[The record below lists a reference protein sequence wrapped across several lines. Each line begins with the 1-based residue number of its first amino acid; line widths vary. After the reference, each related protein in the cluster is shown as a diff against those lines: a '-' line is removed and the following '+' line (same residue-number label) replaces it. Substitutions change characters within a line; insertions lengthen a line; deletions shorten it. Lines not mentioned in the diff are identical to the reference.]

1 MKILIDNG
9 HGKNTPGKRSPDGKF
24 REYLYAREIAEAI
37 EGELKFLGLDA
48 ERIVTETEDISL
60 EERARRVNEIC
71 GRLGAENVVLVSI
84 HCNAS
89 KNGEWGKA
97 RGWSA
102 YTSKGKTKSDE
113 LATMLYV
120 EAAKN
125 FAGQTLRKEFSD
137 GDPDW
142 EEGFYGIYRFFYLH
156 NRRRSPFHV
165 FVFSCADHSQNCRAV
180 SRPLFHAK
188 RRYGYPQHVSNNFL
202 PNFALC
208 ATAANFRL
216 FDC

>member
-9 HGKNTPGKRSPDGKF
+9 HGENTPGKRSPDGKF
-24 REYLYAREIAEAI
+24 REYLYAREIAKDI
-37 EGELKFLGLDA
+37 VGELKFLAIDA
-48 ERIVTETEDISL
+48 ELIVTEPEDIPL

-71 GRLGAENVVLVSI
+71 GRLGADNVVLVSI

-120 EAAKN
+120 EAAKK
-125 FAGQTLRKEFSD
+125 FTGQTIRKEFSD

-142 EEGFYGIYRFFYLH
+142 EEGFYILRKTKCPAVLTENFFMDNEQDLAYLTSKEGREAIV
-156 NRRRSPFHV
+156 NTHV
-165 FVFSCADHSQNCRAV
+165 TALMNWDY
-180 SRPLFHAK
+180 K
-188 RRYGYPQHVSNNFL
+188 YGKN
-202 PNFALC
+202 
-208 ATAANFRL
+208 
-216 FDC
+216 

>member
-1 MKILIDNG
+1 MFPNG
-9 HGKNTPGKRSPDGKF
+9 FSS
-24 REYLYAREIAEAI
+24 
-37 EGELKFLGLDA
+37 LG
-48 ERIVTETEDISL
+48 T
-60 EERARRVNEIC
+60 RRVNEIC

-120 EAAKN
+120 EAAKH
-125 FAGQTLRKEFSD
+125 FTGQTIRKEFSD

-142 EEGFYGIYRFFYLH
+142 EEGFYILRKTKCPAVLTENFFMDNEQDLAYLTSEEG
-156 NRRRSPFHV
+156 REAIVRTHV
-165 FVFSCADHSQNCRAV
+165 AALINWDY
-180 SRPLFHAK
+180 K
-188 RRYGYPQHVSNNFL
+188 YGK
-202 PNFALC
+202 
-208 ATAANFRL
+208 
-216 FDC
+216 D

>member
-9 HGKNTPGKRSPDGKF
+9 HGEDTPGKRSPDGKF
-24 REYLYAREIAEAI
+24 REYLYAREIAKDI
-37 EGELKFLGLDA
+37 ESELKFAGLDA

-60 EERARRVNEIC
+60 KERARRVNEIC

-84 HCNAS
+84 HSNAS

-102 YTSKGKTKSDE
+102 YTSKGKTKSDD

-120 EAAKN
+120 EAGHN
-125 FAGQTLRKEFSD
+125 FSGQTIRKNFSD

-142 EEGFYGIYRFFYLH
+142 EEDFYILKKTKCPAVLTENFFMDNEQDLAYLTSDEGFEAIVRT
-156 NRRRSPFHV
+156 HV
-165 FVFSCADHSQNCRAV
+165 DAIKKYVEKYDKA
-180 SRPLFHAK
+180 
-188 RRYGYPQHVSNNFL
+188 
-202 PNFALC
+202 
-208 ATAANFRL
+208 
-216 FDC
+216 

>member
-9 HGKNTPGKRSPDGKF
+9 HGENTPGKRSPDGKF
-24 REYLYAREIAEAI
+24 REYLYAREIAKDI
-37 EGELKFLGLDA
+37 EGELKFLGIDA

-71 GRLGAENVVLVSI
+71 GRLGADNVVLVSI

-97 RGWSA
+97 RGWCA
-102 YTSKGKTKSDE
+102 YTSKGETKSDE

-120 EAAKN
+120 EAAKR
-125 FAGQTLRKEFSD
+125 FTGQTIRKEFSD

-142 EEGFYGIYRFFYLH
+142 EEGFYILRKTKCPAVLTENFFMDNEQDLAYLTSKEGREAIA
-156 NRRRSPFHV
+156 NTHV
-165 FVFSCADHSQNCRAV
+165 TALMNWSY
-180 SRPLFHAK
+180 K
-188 RRYGYPQHVSNNFL
+188 YGK
-202 PNFALC
+202 
-208 ATAANFRL
+208 
-216 FDC
+216 D

>member
-9 HGKNTPGKRSPDGKF
+9 HGEETPGKRSPDGKF
-24 REYLYAREIAEAI
+24 REYLYAREVATSI
-37 EGELKFLGLDA
+37 ERRLLMQGYDVELITREMID
-48 ERIVTETEDISL
+48 VPL

-71 GRLGAENVVLVSI
+71 GRVGAGNVVLVSI

-89 KNGEWGKA
+89 RNGEWGKA

-125 FAGQTLRKEFSD
+125 FTGQTIRKEFSD

-142 EEGFYGIYRFFYLH
+142 EEGFYILRKTKCPAVLTENFFMDNEQDLAYI
-156 NRRRSPFHV
+156 NSKEGYEAVVTTHV
-165 FVFSCADHSQNCRAV
+165 DAIKKYVEE
-180 SRPLFHAK
+180 
-188 RRYGYPQHVSNNFL
+188 YGK
-202 PNFALC
+202 A
-208 ATAANFRL
+208 
-216 FDC
+216 

>member
-9 HGKNTPGKRSPDGKF
+9 HGENTPGKRSPDGKF
-24 REYLYAREIAEAI
+24 REYLYAREMATSI
-37 EGELKFLGLDA
+37 ERRLLMQGYDVELITREMID
-48 ERIVTETEDISL
+48 VPL

-71 GRLGAENVVLVSI
+71 GRVGAGNVVLVSI

-89 KNGEWGKA
+89 RNGEWGKA

-125 FAGQTLRKEFSD
+125 FTGQTIRKEFSD

-142 EEGFYGIYRFFYLH
+142 EEGFYILRKTKCPAVLTENFFMDNEQDLAYI
-156 NRRRSPFHV
+156 NSKEGYEAVVTTHV
-165 FVFSCADHSQNCRAV
+165 DAIKKYVEE
-180 SRPLFHAK
+180 
-188 RRYGYPQHVSNNFL
+188 YGK
-202 PNFALC
+202 A
-208 ATAANFRL
+208 
-216 FDC
+216 

>member
-9 HGKNTPGKRSPDGKF
+9 HGENTPGKCSPDGKF
-24 REYLYAREIAEAI
+24 REYLYAREVATSI
-37 EGELKFLGLDA
+37 ERRLLMQGYDVELITREMID
-48 ERIVTETEDISL
+48 VPL

-71 GRLGAENVVLVSI
+71 GRVGAGNVVLVSI

-89 KNGEWGKA
+89 RNGEWGKA
-97 RGWSA
+97 CGWSA

-125 FAGQTLRKEFSD
+125 FTGQTIRKEFSD

-142 EEGFYGIYRFFYLH
+142 EEGFYILRKTKCPAVLTENFFMDNEQDLAYI
-156 NRRRSPFHV
+156 NSKEGYEAVVTTHV
-165 FVFSCADHSQNCRAV
+165 DAIKKYVEE
-180 SRPLFHAK
+180 
-188 RRYGYPQHVSNNFL
+188 YGK
-202 PNFALC
+202 A
-208 ATAANFRL
+208 
-216 FDC
+216 

>member
-142 EEGFYGIYRFFYLH
+142 EEGFYVLCKTKCPAVLTENFFMDNEQDLAYLTSEEG
-156 NRRRSPFHV
+156 REAIIRTHV
-165 FVFSCADHSQNCRAV
+165 AALINWDY
-180 SRPLFHAK
+180 K
-188 RRYGYPQHVSNNFL
+188 YGKG
-202 PNFALC
+202 
-208 ATAANFRL
+208 
-216 FDC
+216 